1 MDMVKELI
9 EHIEHNYK
17 SKIKSASIYCEV
29 ETDQAITYI
38 TFYLKNGESKEV
50 CLDLLEGENLSYDD
64 ANVILRYNDLVKK
77 CANIL
82 TNEYNV
88 ECRPIGIYD
97 YKTLYEKYYKFN

>member
-9 EHIEHNYK
+9 ERIEHKNK
-17 SKIKSASIYCEV
+17 SKIKIAALHCEV
-29 ETDQAITYI
+29 ESDQAI
-38 TFYLKNGESKEV
+38 FYMSCYLESGSYKEV
-50 CLDLLEGENLSYDD
+50 CLDLLEGENLSCDD
-64 ANVILRYNDLVKK
+64 TNVILRYNDLVKK

-88 ECRPIGIYD
+88 ECRSIGIYD